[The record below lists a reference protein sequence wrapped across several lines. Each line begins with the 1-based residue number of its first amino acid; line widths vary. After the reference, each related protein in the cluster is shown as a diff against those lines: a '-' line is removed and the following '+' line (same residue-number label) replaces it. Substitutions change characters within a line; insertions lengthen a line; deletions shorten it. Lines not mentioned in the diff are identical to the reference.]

1 MSCLESEG
9 LQCGC
14 FALAGTQRLP
24 PPPIQFLIGS
34 VPDGS

>member
-24 PPPIQFLIGS
+24 PPIQFLIGS